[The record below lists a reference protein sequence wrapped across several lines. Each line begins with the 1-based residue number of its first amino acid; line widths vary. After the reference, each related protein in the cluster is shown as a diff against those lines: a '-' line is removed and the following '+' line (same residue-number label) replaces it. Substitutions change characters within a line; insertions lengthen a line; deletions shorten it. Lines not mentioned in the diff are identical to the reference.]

1 MRGKGKKRKEERKN
15 TFFLPFSLSFFFF
28 PPLFFLTVPQVFLF
42 RYSGDYSVHCTY
54 KASFETIHAMGSV
67 TQRHVESSPFF
78 FSRSRDSKVI
88 VTRCAEFAAPWQKL
102 VEKNH
107 CGGLSVLD
115 TRLPNSQNDIT
126 VHQEWSMQ
134 ERRINRGCC
143 SRSPAINSTPSPPES
158 RNREIFLP
166 MIPMIITS
174 PTDRSLLPRLV
185 PGTSLLR

>member
-1 MRGKGKKRKEERKN
+1 MKGRKKEYV
-15 TFFLPFSLSFFFF
+15 LSSILSFLLFFF
-28 PPLFFLTVPQVFLF
+28 PPPFFFNSTASLFLF

-143 SRSPAINSTPSPPES
+143 SRSSAINSTPPPPES